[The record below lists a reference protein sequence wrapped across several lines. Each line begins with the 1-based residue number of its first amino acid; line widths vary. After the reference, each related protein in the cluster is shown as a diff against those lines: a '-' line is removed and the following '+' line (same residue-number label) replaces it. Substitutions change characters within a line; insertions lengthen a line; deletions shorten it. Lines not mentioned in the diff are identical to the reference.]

1 MTKIKGE
8 NDMNNFLHGLTE
20 YSNIKLT
27 ENGSKAYK
35 STNSALYDCFAFGG
49 AYRKRS
55 DEDCILLFKNAYE
68 ENPEYALKCLFYLRD
83 CRGGAGERRFFR
95 ICLQWLANNYP
106 EVVKRNLKYIPNYGR
121 YDDLYCLF
129 NTPLEQE
136 VLKFIKKEIEK
147 GLQLTDAI
155 KE

>member
-1 MTKIKGE
+1 
-8 NDMNNFLHGLTE
+8 MNTLLHGLTD

-95 ICLQWLANNYP
+95 VCLQWLANNYP
-106 EVVKRNLKYIPNYGR
+106 EVVKRNLKYISEVGR
-121 YDDLYCLF
+121 VDDLYCLI
-129 NTPLEQE
+129 NTPVEKEMFSL
-136 VLKFIKKEIEK
+136 LKEKITEAIIEYNEYK
-147 GLQLTDAI
+147 I
-155 KE
+155 

>member
-1 MTKIKGE
+1 
-8 NDMNNFLHGLTE
+8 MNALLHGMTD

-68 ENPEYALKCLFYLRD
+68 ENPEYALKCLFWLRD

-95 ICLQWLANNYP
+95 VCLQWLANNCP
-106 EVVKRNLKYIPNYGR
+106 EVVKRNLKYIVELGR
-121 YDDLYCLF
+121 VDDLYCLF
-129 NTPLEQE
+129 DSPIEEE
-136 VLKFIKKEIEK
+136 VLSFLKDLIIKSVSELQKEEK
-147 GLQLTDAI
+147 RS
-155 KE
+155 